1 MQITQIQSFNPQE
14 TICSKVNVRP
24 AAKATD
30 IDELANDIE
39 HHGQLQPV
47 IIRFEDGKPAV
58 IAGQRRRKA
67 LRKLCRK
74 DPSVTLEGLV
84 VDVDDM
90 EATAISLSEN
100 KNQLPMS
107 ALDSYKA
114 FSKLAKLGWDAQS
127 ISQIYSLTLKEVRQT
142 LALGDLPVSIIKAHE
157 ADDIDDDCLKLLAIA
172 PKGRLNQWV
181 KLYRDGNA
189 PTWGRDVRSFLAN
202 DQEVIKTEVALF
214 DLAEAEAEV
223 ALIDDFFENETFF
236 ADPEQFWVLQRAE
249 VEAIKSEYEAKRW
262 TVDVI
267 ESDYSSWQY
276 RETSKKAGG
285 KVLIFVSSTGKVE
298 VKRGLLSNAEVRAL
312 ERQRAGDLETEGD
325 LPKEKPEVTKKM
337 NEYLLGYFTQAAQSS
352 VIADYDLTQRVLLVM
367 LLTGDGKF
375 LINHCDQLSRINA
388 EVTNGELFATP
399 KHIESKEFAK
409 TAFKAIKSKPDTH
422 YYQSG
427 VVTLLK
433 KVMKL
438 KIDAVQAL
446 LQAVLASAITPSS
459 ETTLA
464 INEEVK
470 PDMTE
475 FWNAETSRAFVQVA
489 QGKPLLFSI
498 LRTLSNKETA
508 ALYEKSKVVDIKT
521 VIQEKANEKEN
532 WLPAYFIGGH
542 YGNGLGVPKL

>member
-1 MQITQIQSFNPQE
+1 MHTTQIQSFNPQE
-14 TICSKVNVRP
+14 TISSKVNVRP

-30 IDELANDIE
+30 IDKLANDIE

-127 ISQIYSLTLKEVRQT
+127 ISQVYSLSLKEVRQT

-157 ADDIDDDCLKLLAIA
+157 ADDIDHDCLRLLAIA
-172 PKGRLNQWV
+172 PKGRLHQWV

-189 PTWGRDVRSFLAN
+189 PTWARDVRSFLAN
-202 DQEVIKTEVALF
+202 DQKVIKTEVALF
-214 DLAEAEAEV
+214 DLAQAEI
-223 ALIDDFFENETFF
+223 ALVEDFFEEQTFF
-236 ADPEQFWVLQRAE
+236 ADPEQFWALQRAE
-249 VEAIKSEYEAKRW
+249 IEAIKSEYEARRW
-262 TVDVI
+262 TVEVI
-267 ESDYSSWQY
+267 ESGYSSWQY

-285 KVLIFVSSTGKVE
+285 KVIIFVSSNGEVD
-298 VKRGLLSNAEVRAL
+298 VKRGLLSNTEIRAL
-312 ERQRAGDLETEGD
+312 ERQCSGELETDSD

-352 VIADYDLTQRVLLVM
+352 VIADYDLAQRVLLVM

-375 LINHCDQLSRINA
+375 MINHCDQLSRINA
-388 EVTNGELFATP
+388 EITNGELFATP
-399 KHIESKEFAK
+399 KHLESEEFAK
-409 TAFKAIKSKPDTH
+409 KAFKALKSKPDTH
-422 YYQSG
+422 FYQSG
-427 VVTLLK
+427 VATILK
-433 KVMKL
+433 KIMTL
-438 KIDAVQAL
+438 KIEAVQAL
-446 LQAVLASAITPSS
+446 IQAVLASAITPSS

-464 INEEVK
+464 INNEVE

-475 FWNAETSRAFVQVA
+475 FWNAESSPAFVQVA
-489 QGKPLLFSI
+489 QGKPLLFSM
-498 LRTLSNKETA
+498 LESLSSKDTV
-508 ALYEKSKVVDIKT
+508 ALYEKSKVIDIKA
-521 VIQEKANEKEN
+521 VIQEKADEKRD
-532 WLPAYFIGGH
+532 WLPAYFTGGH
-542 YGNGLGVPKL
+542 YGNGLGAPKL

>member
-1 MQITQIQSFNPQE
+1 MQSTQIQSFNPQE

-127 ISQIYSLTLKEVRQT
+127 ISQVYSLTLKEVRQT

-189 PTWGRDVRSFLAN
+189 PTWARDVRSFLAN
-202 DQEVIKTEVALF
+202 DQEVINTEVALF
-214 DLAEAEAEV
+214 DVTKAEV
-223 ALIDDFFENETFF
+223 ALVEDFFEEQTFF

-337 NEYLLGYFTQAAQSS
+337 NEYLLGYFAQAAQSS

-422 YYQSG
+422 HYQSG
-427 VVTLLK
+427 VATILK
-433 KVMKL
+433 RVMKL
-438 KIDAVQAL
+438 KIEAVQAL

-498 LRTLSNKETA
+498 LESLSDKDTITLH
-508 ALYEKSKVVDIKT
+508 EKSKVVDIKA

-532 WLPAYFIGGH
+532 WLPAYFTGSH
-542 YGNGLGVPKL
+542 YGNGLGAPKL